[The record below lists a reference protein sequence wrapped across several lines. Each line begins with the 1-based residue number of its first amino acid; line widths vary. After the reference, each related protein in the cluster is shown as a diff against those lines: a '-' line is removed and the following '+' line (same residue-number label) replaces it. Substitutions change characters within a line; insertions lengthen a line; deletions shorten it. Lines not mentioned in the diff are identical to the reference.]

1 MAKKSKR
8 MSIVI
13 NGEEFDTMREFFDYV
28 IPMLSDGSFKA
39 GHNLDA
45 FNDLLRGGFGVHEYG
60 QPLDITWRNFER
72 SRSMLGDSSVLTLVQ
87 IILDSDGGHEC
98 TLKLED

>member
-1 MAKKSKR
+1 MAKKTKR
-8 MSIVI
+8 RSIEI
-13 NGEEFDTMREFFDYV
+13 NGAAFDNMKEFFDHV
-28 IPMLSDGSFKA
+28 IPMLSDGSFEA

-72 SRSMLGDSSVLTLVQ
+72 SRSMLGDANVLTLVQ
-87 IILDSDGGHEC
+87 IILDADGGHDC
-98 TLKLED
+98 TLKLFD